1 MKPSL
6 TGQTVFTLQT
16 FSTPTLS
23 LLADERLNFPG
34 YFQAGC
40 LASHSVDPGSVRR
53 SAVGVSSFGSSGT
66 SWWREA
72 FGAVM
77 PLGRPWPPSLVRH
90 VFLCTRHSN
99 SGKSVDGE
107 STEVSSSN
115 PLLQNLPPRALEVAV
130 VVLRLAT

>member
-6 TGQTVFTLQT
+6 HRTDGLYAADLQHPHTVALGGRALEL
-16 FSTPTLS
+16 PRLLS
-23 LLADERLNFPG
+23 SWVSCSAFGRPR
-34 YFQAGC
+34 
-40 LASHSVDPGSVRR
+40 VRR
-53 SAVGVSSFGSSGT
+53 STVGVSSFGSPGMF
-66 SWWREA
+66 WWREA
-72 FGAVM
+72 SGAVM
-77 PLGRPWPPSLVRH
+77 PLGRPWPPSLFRH
-90 VFLCTRHSN
+90 VLICTCHSN